1 MYINTCLKKS
11 TYIYTYGD
19 HWGPHTVVYESV
31 WIWIHLHV
39 DSGVPS
45 TGLGQPETHLPPSA
59 LSCQDMTD
67 PLHGGASLST
77 TVFGDCYL

>member
-1 MYINTCLKKS
+1 MFKEI
-11 TYIYTYGD
+11 YIYR
-19 HWGPHTVVYESV
+19 HLWGPLGAPHCCNESV
-31 WIWIHLHV
+31 WIWIQLHV

-45 TGLGQPETHLPPSA
+45 TGLGQPEPHRPPSA